1 MKYFGLNVQPQKFI
15 DFQQLSSITIP
26 EYLAENID
34 FSLANR
40 GNTDMGFYACEAFIF
55 PILQEVWKR
64 NPKVKLFS
72 HLPIKYQDTILVSNP
87 VVTPKDSTGL
97 NIFTKPFNHHRN

>member
-1 MKYFGLNVQPQKFI
+1 VQPQKFI

-40 GNTDMGFYACEAFIF
+40 GNTDMGF
-55 PILQEVWKR
+55 
-64 NPKVKLFS
+64 
-72 HLPIKYQDTILVSNP
+72 
-87 VVTPKDSTGL
+87 
-97 NIFTKPFNHHRN
+97 